1 MRACGR
7 TILRTYRTL
16 CPPLSLFH
24 SSFDRIGHSP
34 KARSLLSPSP
44 SGSGAFAYLPAPLHV
59 GTLDPAYVGKDGDPT
74 EDEPSSVSLAS
85 LASLASL
92 SSLPPPPN
100 AGDDESYAI
109 EWHAKRRAAIL
120 AAHPE
125 LTELQNTHNLM
136 TPVIGLAAS
145 AVHAVV
151 CVVLMDLP
159 WYWTLILAYTVGAF
173 WYVAGGAFGI
183 AFAPRFLPLY
193 LPCALRTLR
202 LRDTRHPLS
211 FLVSDISY
219 SRSYHSSTVHSTIH
233 PPYHSSA
240 QLPHVSYRSPHS
252 LALPFTPLPPPP
264 SHTHPIPLNAHP
276 TFAAR

>member
-1 MRACGR
+1 MAARSYERIAHSA
-7 TILRTYRTL
+7 
-16 CPPLSLFH
+16 PPLSLFH

-74 EDEPSSVSLAS
+74 EDEPSSVSLS
-85 LASLASL
+85 SLASL

-202 LRDTRHPLS
+202 LRATRHPLS

-219 SRSYHSSTVHSTIH
+219 SRSYHSSTVPFIRSALSFPMSRTVRLTLLRFRSH
-233 PPYHSSA
+233 PY
-240 QLPHVSYRSPHS
+240 PHP
-252 LALPFTPLPPPP
+252 
-264 SHTHPIPLNAHP
+264 HPIHTPSP
-276 TFAAR
+276 